1 MRRNNPRDRRNRA
14 CISGSAIV
22 ASRSRSSCP
31 SGSSSGHLS
40 SASSRSAH
48 HKCTSSC
55 GNAAAGTPPL
65 AGNAQ
70 VCQCCREIC
79 TMRRTMPRTA
89 PGVQYF
95 GVMSFI
101 LDALKKSENSR
112 LRQDHPAIFD
122 AQAAAV
128 RRQGLPRWGIAL
140 MVLLAFNLLILG
152 YVLWRPAKPSPNATA
167 AQPKMAAASTSN
179 APATAPPPA
188 ESAPSMAAQAST
200 ARRSSSSAPARAI
213 LQAAPVSATSDAAS
227 AETAA
232 NTPSRD
238 DLLAAGAAIP
248 EANLNMHV
256 YDATPAL
263 RFVLLNG
270 QRLREGEVSREGLR
284 VEQILPEGVLLN
296 AGGNSFMLSIN

>member
-1 MRRNNPRDRRNRA
+1 MP
-14 CISGSAIV
+14 G
-22 ASRSRSSCP
+22 
-31 SGSSSGHLS
+31 
-40 SASSRSAH
+40 
-48 HKCTSSC
+48 
-55 GNAAAGTPPL
+55 
-65 AGNAQ
+65 
-70 VCQCCREIC
+70 
-79 TMRRTMPRTA
+79 TMPRTP

-95 GVMSFI
+95 GHLGEFAAHRSTMSFI
-101 LDALKKSENSR
+101 LDALKKSEHSR

-140 MVLLAFNLLILG
+140 IALLALNLLILA
-152 YVLWRPAKPSPNATA
+152 YALWRPSESPQGVTAAPAEVASPSPLGAATA
-167 AQPKMAAASTSN
+167 DTPSVSGPSPSGSSPTAPQPTRPTRAVTSPASVVPRGAPQPPLVRVAPAAA
-179 APATAPPPA
+179 
-188 ESAPSMAAQAST
+188 
-200 ARRSSSSAPARAI
+200 
-213 LQAAPVSATSDAAS
+213 LGD
-227 AETAA
+227 ETP
-232 NTPSRD
+232 TLPSRD

-256 YDATPAL
+256 YDANPTM